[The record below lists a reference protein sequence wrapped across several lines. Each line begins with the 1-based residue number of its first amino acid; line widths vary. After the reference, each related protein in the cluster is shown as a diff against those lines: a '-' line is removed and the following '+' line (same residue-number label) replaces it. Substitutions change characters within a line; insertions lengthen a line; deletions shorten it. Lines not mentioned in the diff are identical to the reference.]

1 MQGMRV
7 WSLPV
12 HYSLTVD
19 DLVASQKLVG
29 RSVGRSVGDPREARN
44 SGKRPVPTRPGTRLK
59 SESPHFPRFEAEVVD
74 APGEQPPPRSL

>member
-29 RSVGRSVGDPREARN
+29 RSVGRSVGDRRSVGRQPEGGAQF
-44 SGKRPVPTRPGTRLK
+44 GKATRP
-59 SESPHFPRFEAEVVD
+59 H
-74 APGEQPPPRSL
+74 PPRHPTQV